1 MEIELSESRRVNHEC
16 DPLTFHCAYTHTPE
30 LVDVLLHSIQLKE
43 PDFYDESLTR
53 GLPESVILFINEL
66 GFEVSISKAFLIYY
80 FYTGVSIS
88 KLFSYDVVIGEPLFY
103 WRFKCRLGLENPSPL
118 LKKVP

>member
-16 DPLTFHCAYTHTPE
+16 DPSTFHCAYTHTPE

-66 GFEVSISKAFLIYY
+66 GFEVNM
-80 FYTGVSIS
+80 S
-88 KLFSYDVVIGEPLFY
+88 KLFLYTTFL
-103 WRFKCRLGLENPSPL
+103 LGL
-118 LKKVP
+118 V